1 MPLLFISVFDFR
13 QHVYPASFHHAF
25 TNNTNNTNKL
35 DALLD
40 LDRNRADAEKGNPHE
55 DECDGPA

>member
-1 MPLLFISVFDFR
+1 MPLLFICVFDFR

-25 TNNTNNTNKL
+25 TTNTNKL

-40 LDRNRADAEKGNPHE
+40 LDRNRAYTEEGNPHE
-55 DECDGPA
+55 DECDGPSQ